1 MPSGYV
7 HISCCS
13 YITLLLLTF
22 YLHYLLLLLLQDLSR
37 FLGTSIR
44 AFGSLLVRYCCMY
57 RGQTQPRSSSSGRE
71 RQEMGST
78 DAEIAGASV
87 ATVVVVGDEATEDAD
102 VR

>member
-22 YLHYLLLLLLQDLSR
+22 YLHYLLLLLLRDPSR
-37 FLGTSIR
+37 FLRTSIR
-44 AFGSLLVRYCCMY
+44 AFGSLLVWYCCMY
-57 RGQTQPRSSSSGRE
+57 RRQIQHRSSSSRE
-71 RQEMGST
+71 LPEMAAT

-87 ATVVVVGDEATEDAD
+87 AAVVAVVDEAAEDAD